1 MTLVFL
7 SYHSAHHIRRIM
19 KNVDG
24 KYQVIVMENS
34 SDENLKK
41 ELEEKYKNIHV
52 VICGENLGFS
62 KAMNIAI
69 KLSKTQ
75 YVFLNPADVD
85 ISNYVFDTLV
95 EITKKFNKFGLLTP
109 SYKDRSIHSNYYI
122 WSKKDPDVEIK
133 INEKNFSLKEV
144 DFIDGTIL
152 LNKNIVKDDLFD
164 ENFFIYFETMDLS
177 KRLINKKIKLYAC
190 PELKFDHYGG
200 QSHNKIYN
208 LEAKMSRNWHY
219 NWSKFYY
226 YKKHYNYFFAIK
238 KILPNFF
245 RAIRIYLA
253 NFFSFKNKNTRNNKI
268 LALFELKGIL
278 SSVMLK
284 NSDFRIKFYK
294 E

>member
-1 MTLVFL
+1 MITLVFL

-19 KNVDG
+19 KNLDN

-41 ELEEKYKNIHV
+41 ELEQKYKNIHV
-52 VICGENLGFS
+52 EICRENLGFS

-95 EITKKFNKFGLLTP
+95 EIIKKFNNFGLLTP
-109 SYKDRSIHSNYYI
+109 SYKDRSIHSNYFI
-122 WSKKDPDVEIK
+122 WSKKGPDLEIK
-133 INEKNFSLKEV
+133 INEKNFTLKEV

-152 LNKNIVKDDLFD
+152 LNKNIVKNDFFD

-190 PELKFDHYGG
+190 PELTFDHYGG
-200 QSHNKIYN
+200 QSHDKIYN
-208 LEAKMSRNWHY
+208 LQAKMSRNWHY

-226 YKKHYNYFFAIK
+226 FKKHYNYFYALRKSLPNLLRAIKNYLKNIFATKIENKNK
-238 KILPNFF
+238 KILASFE
-245 RAIRIYLA
+245 IRGIV
-253 NFFSFKNKNTRNNKI
+253 S
-268 LALFELKGIL
+268 GIL
-278 SSVMLK
+278 QKKS
-284 NSDFRIKFYK
+284 NFRIKF
-294 E
+294 